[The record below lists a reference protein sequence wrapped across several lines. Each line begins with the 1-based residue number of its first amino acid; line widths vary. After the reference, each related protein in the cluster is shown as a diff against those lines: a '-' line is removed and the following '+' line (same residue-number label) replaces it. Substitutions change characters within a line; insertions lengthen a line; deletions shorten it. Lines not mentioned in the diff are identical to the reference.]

1 MTLISTIA
9 IFASSSGALAANQ
22 PVSYPENLD
31 GNTASSPIIE
41 ETTGRIYSESEYASL
56 LVEKAGL
63 TSQQATVRAEKVFSE
78 METFSNKRN
87 ARANYVQYFNRT
99 VYPNASCKAKGW
111 CAEYG
116 FSATMTDGSTPLFVN
131 IIDKWQTAGGSGPHE
146 YVKVSTVSA
155 NKLSNTQVQLSGLG
169 KLQVET
175 TNGATV
181 SGGIN
186 ITSQELVGMGF
197 QVSSTSGSTS
207 YYRIDANINTIV
219 KPSWMS

>member
-9 IFASSSGALAANQ
+9 IFASSFGALAANQ
-22 PVSYPENLD
+22 TVSSPENLEE
-31 GNTASSPIIE
+31 NTTSSPIIE

-56 LVEKAGL
+56 LIEKAGL

-78 METFSNKRN
+78 MDTVSNERS

-116 FSATMTDGSTPLFVN
+116 FSATMTDGSTPLFID
-131 IIDKWQTAGGSGPHE
+131 IIDKWQTAGGSGPHT
-146 YVKVSTVSA
+146 YVKVSTVNA

-169 KLQVET
+169 KLQVKT
-175 TNGATV
+175 TNGATTSAGV
-181 SGGIN
+181 T
-186 ITSQELVGMGF
+186 ITASDLVNMGF
-197 QVSSTSGSTS
+197 QISSTSGTTS

-219 KPSWMS
+219 KPSWMR